1 MVGSGSGEENK
12 HSVSTLSGS
21 GTSYGIWCTLFWNPV
36 DGVNQLGL
44 SELAKTAQL
53 ADDREESTAQYDFKA
68 RFFLPHRGTASCS
81 LSLRREL
88 LWALCEAA
96 LHSQNSPW
104 ETSWYSVMTDLLAKQ
119 EAFAGMVPDLTFY
132 ALV

>member
-1 MVGSGSGEENK
+1 MVESGSGEENK

-21 GTSYGIWCTLFWNPV
+21 GTSYEIWNPV

-81 LSLRREL
+81 LSLQREL
-88 LWALCEAA
+88 L
-96 LHSQNSPW
+96 
-104 ETSWYSVMTDLLAKQ
+104 
-119 EAFAGMVPDLTFY
+119 
-132 ALV
+132 